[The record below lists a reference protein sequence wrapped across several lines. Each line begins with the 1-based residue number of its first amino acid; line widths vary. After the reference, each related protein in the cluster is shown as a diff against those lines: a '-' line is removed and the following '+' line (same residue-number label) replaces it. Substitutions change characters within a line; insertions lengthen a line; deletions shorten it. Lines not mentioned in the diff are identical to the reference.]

1 MLASETIIFLIFN
14 LNLVDRVKSEKE
26 LNTNYFG
33 DGRRLLFHSGRTI
46 ADVVLNERNDILRC
60 SLRAAKDITKKN
72 NMFRSL
78 ESFADTGEKS
88 ILDTALPFREM
99 FTATKIIVKDT
110 LWCGRNNIAK
120 QYNQLGPDY
129 QLDRCCRAHDFCPF
143 DLPGLTKSNPAP
155 YTMSACECDQV
166 FYDCLKAVGSKS
178 TEDVGKIFFNIAKVP
193 CVNFVQQ
200 RRCSVRDKS
209 SDSCLEWT
217 EDTEKQPLLEI
228 REKLK
233 KY

>member
-78 ESFADTGEKS
+78 ESDVKIVKLKMVDMIDLVNRCNIHPTNQNILTIQQLNQDFADTGEKS

-178 TEDVGKIFFNIAKVP
+178 TEDVGKG
-193 CVNFVQQ
+193 
-200 RRCSVRDKS
+200 
-209 SDSCLEWT
+209 
-217 EDTEKQPLLEI
+217 
-228 REKLK
+228 
-233 KY
+233 